1 MIFDHRDNTSINV
14 KVSKIDQNI
23 QFGSRVMSIFTKRV
37 RPDKM
42 MLGEASSSFFLYQ
55 WLENVKIHKDT
66 KQNVPRGSRVLSIFP
81 KRARHAKMFKSYEYF
96 HQKSLTYQNDAR

>member
-23 QFGSRVMSIFTKRV
+23 QFVSTVMSIFTKRA

-42 MLGEASSSFFLYQ
+42 ILGEASSTFCIPMAID
-55 WLENVKIHKDT
+55 VKIHKYT
-66 KQNVPRGSRVLSIFP
+66 KQNVPCGSRVLSIFP
-81 KRARHAKMFKSYEYF
+81 KRAWHAKMFKGYEYF
-96 HQKSLTYQNDAR
+96 HQKSLTDQNNAR